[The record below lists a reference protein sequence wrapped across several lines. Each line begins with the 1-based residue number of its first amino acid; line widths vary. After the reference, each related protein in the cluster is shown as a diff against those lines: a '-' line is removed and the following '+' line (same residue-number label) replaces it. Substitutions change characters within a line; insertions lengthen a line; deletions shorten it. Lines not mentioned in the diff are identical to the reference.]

1 MLARA
6 DFDQRSRAN
15 FAISHARLLGAIGSL
30 PYKSLHKVL
39 LGLAWLETWLRL
51 PLKTLKMLDGV
62 DETFSI
68 LDADG
73 QRFGLTK
80 DVRARFRKNLLY
92 FQICDLVT
100 LLACLERPG
109 FRRRAFV
116 VENKD
121 VLLRERERGPGTIVA
136 AFRIGAYP
144 VVPWALSSLGFRVSM
159 IVGGSHLVEM
169 GRGLGGT
176 FLPTFTE
183 RIRFISARDSRV
195 LASCLENLNAGGLV
209 CTLLELSPVEFAKTT
224 EVQFLGWNI
233 QVPYGIAYLGA
244 ATGRSIV
251 PAMLTREAGPR
262 FRLRFGEPLPPPAR
276 DRASIY
282 ESTQQL
288 YHALE
293 EQVLQLPEQWIGW
306 PLLGSHMGIEF
317 QPTTA
322 AGAPPIS

>member
-6 DFDQRSRAN
+6 DFDQRSRASL
-15 FAISHARLLGAIGSL
+15 AVSHARLLGPVGRI
-30 PYKSLHKVL
+30 PYGPLHKVL
-39 LGLAWLETWLRL
+39 LGLTWLETWLRL

-62 DETFSI
+62 DETFSL
-68 LDADG
+68 LDPDG

-80 DVRARFRKNLLY
+80 EVRARFRKNLLY

-136 AFRIGAYP
+136 GFRIGAYP
-144 VVPWALSSLGFRVSM
+144 VVPWALASLGFPVSM

-176 FLPTFTE
+176 FLPSSTE
-183 RIRFISARDSRV
+183 RIRFVSARDPRV
-195 LASCLENLNAGGLV
+195 LASCLENLNAGGLA
-209 CTLLELSPVEFAKTT
+209 CTLVEMSPVEFAKTT
-224 EVQFLGWNI
+224 EVQFLEWTI
-233 QVPYGIAYLGA
+233 QVPYGIAYLAA

-251 PAMLTREAGPR
+251 PAVLTREAGPR
-262 FRLRFGEPLPPPAR
+262 FRLRFGEPLPAPAR

-293 EQVLQLPEQWIGW
+293 EQVLRFPEQWIGW
-306 PLLGSHMGIEF
+306 PLLASHMGIKLHSG
-317 QPTTA
+317 TS